1 MSLRRPT
8 VASPRVRRSPLR
20 TLRRAA
26 VLLAL
31 GAGTL
36 AAQHARP
43 GRVILRG
50 GTVIDVATGER
61 RAGVDVVV
69 ASGHVE
75 RVVPSATLR
84 RERGDRIVDVKGSFV
99 IPGLWDMHVE
109 QALPLHPGFD
119 IDSGAALMFP
129 LFIAHGV
136 TGVRDVAGSLETLGR
151 WKREVDQGT
160 RVGPRMIV
168 TGPKLSPRATNA
180 TRRVTTAAEGV
191 AAANALRLA
200 GAQAIYISDID
211 GALHQPLIDAMRGEG
226 LAVEGTLPS
235 GTTLWTAAERG
246 QRVVDHFDGALLA
259 ASRNEGWARR
269 LVRWNAERPLWLR
282 ALWKLGLV
290 DRPTEPGAVAA
301 RRWNEERALALAR
314 HLATHR
320 TYQVPTLRLLGTL
333 LQAGDSLL
341 RLPPSPLELRPPKAP
356 WNGWETRPVDAS
368 HPRAETWRAIL
379 RTVGIMQ
386 RAGVPI
392 MAASDAP
399 NLYAAPGLALHDELG
414 LLVRAGLTPLQALR
428 AATLTPA
435 EYMGAT
441 DTLGT
446 VAAGR
451 VADILIL
458 DADPTLDIA
467 HTRRI
472 RAVMARGR
480 LFERRALDSLEALG
494 VLRAREVERHWIA
507 DRAGKGQ

>member
-1 MSLRRPT
+1 MVT
-8 VASPRVRRSPLR
+8 SPRVRRSSSR
-20 TLRRAA
+20 AARRATL
-26 VLLAL
+26 LLAL
-31 GAGTL
+31 GSGTL
-36 AAQHARP
+36 AAQQGAP
-43 GRVILRG
+43 GRLVLEG
-50 GTVIDVATGER
+50 GTVIDVSTGER
-61 RAGVDVVV
+61 LADAVVV
-69 ASGHVE
+69 IASGRIE
-75 RVVPSATLR
+75 RVASSSAFR
-84 RERGDRIVDVKGSFV
+84 RERGDRVVGVKGSFI

-119 IDSGAALMFP
+119 VDSGAALLHP

-136 TGVRDVAGSLETLGR
+136 TGVRDVAGSLVTLRR
-151 WKREVDQGT
+151 WQRELDEGS

-180 TRRVTTAAEGV
+180 TKRVTTAAEGV
-191 AAANALRLA
+191 AAASELRLA

-211 GALHQPLIDAMRGEG
+211 GALHEPLIAAMRAAG
-226 LAVEGTLPS
+226 LAVEGTLPD
-235 GTTLWTAAERG
+235 GTSLWTAAERG

-259 ASRNEGWARR
+259 ASRNERWARR

-282 ALWKLGLV
+282 ILWKLGLV
-290 DRPTEPGAVAA
+290 DRPAEPGVVAA
-301 RRWNEERALALAR
+301 RRWSEARATALAQ

-333 LQAGDSLL
+333 MQAGDSLL

-356 WNGWETRPVDAS
+356 WQGWETRPVEAS

-399 NLYAAPGLALHDELG
+399 NLYAAPGLGLHDELG

-435 EYMGAT
+435 EYLGAT
-441 DTLGT
+441 DTLGA

-451 VADILIL
+451 VADLLVL

-467 HTRRI
+467 NTRRI

-480 LFERRALDSLEALG
+480 LFERRALDSLAALG
-494 VLRAREVERHWIA
+494 VARAREVERYWIA